1 MSVGLSPSRGMALAP
16 VVTVGGSELAQRW
29 LEALAELRVEL
40 AVRTIGRCTMRFT
53 DPGFVL
59 STTGTMS
66 IGAKV
71 KVSARALADQAS
83 RATVFTGTITG
94 ARLEQRGDRPAELV
108 VTAEDAAFGL
118 ARQSRAQTYLDMSY
132 TEAVKKVLSSAG
144 VPAKVENLPKS
155 GDYIL
160 QTDTDLAFIDE
171 IARRTG
177 WDWVVHDGT
186 FHFWPSWK
194 GSGRS
199 GTIGSPVHLPAGDA
213 LESFT
218 ADVSAAA
225 PGSVTVRGWDPE
237 RQEALVATAQADR
250 STVPDGLRRA
260 FDPAQAG
267 KADQLTAVAGPA
279 DAKEA
284 QVLAD
289 AHARTAGHI
298 TARGR
303 ATVVP
308 ELRPGVMA
316 DVSRMGPATGKYFV
330 HEVEHVYRAGS
341 FTTHFTAGDTS
352 REDLAH
358 RPGSFT
364 HAGLVVATVTDVAD
378 PESSGRVKVKYAALS
393 TEVTSGWARL
403 ATPGAG
409 TGRGVAFLPEV
420 NDEVLV
426 GFEDG
431 DVRRPVVLGGL
442 WGARTTAPPEL
453 QDGEQV
459 TSRRIVS
466 RLGHVIEFSDGK
478 DAKSQ
483 HVLVALAGGGHRLR
497 LGKDAVDLEVPGNVP
512 LRINVGGSQISL
524 DGKGAVSISG
534 QTVAIDAQQTIEL
547 SAMDVRLKAKGTVAA
562 SGAMAELKGTS
573 TTTVQ
578 SSGVTAV
585 KGGMVQIN

>member
-29 LEALAELRVEL
+29 LDALAELRVEL

-59 STTGTMS
+59 ATTGTMS
-66 IGAKV
+66 IGATV
-71 KVSARALADQAS
+71 KVSGRALADRSAP
-83 RATVFTGTITG
+83 AMMFTGTITA

-118 ARQSRAQTYLDMSY
+118 ARRSRAQTYLEMSY
-132 TEAVKKVLSSAG
+132 SEAVKKVLSSAG
-144 VPAKVENLPKS
+144 VPAKVENLAKS

-186 FHFWPSWK
+186 FHFWSSWK

-199 GTIGSPVHLPAGDA
+199 GTIGAPVRLPVGDA

-218 ADVSAAA
+218 VDVSAAA

-260 FDPAQAG
+260 FDPAQVG
-267 KADQLTAVAGPA
+267 QADQLTAVAGPA

-289 AHARTAGHI
+289 AHARAAGHV

-303 ATVVP
+303 ATVLP
-308 ELRPGVMA
+308 ELRPGVQA
-316 DVSRMGPATGKYFV
+316 ELSGLGPATGQYFV
-330 HEVEHVYRAGS
+330 HEVEHLYRAGR
-341 FTTHFTAGDTS
+341 FTTRFTAGDTT
-352 REDLAH
+352 REEPAT
-358 RPGSFT
+358 RSGSFT

-378 PESSGRVKVKYAALS
+378 PKKSGRVKVKYAALS
-393 TEVTSGWARL
+393 TEVTSGWARV

-409 TGRGVAFLPEV
+409 TGRGLAFLPEV

-426 GFEDG
+426 GFEDD

-442 WGARTTAPPEL
+442 WGARTTAPPDL

-459 TSRRIVS
+459 TTRKIVS
-466 RLGHVIEFSDGK
+466 RLGHVVELSDGT

-483 HVLVALAGGGHRLR
+483 HVLVSLAGGGHRLR
-497 LGKDAVDLEVPGNVP
+497 LGKDAVDLEVPANVP
-512 LRINVGGSQISL
+512 LRITVGSSQIAL
-524 DGKGAVSISG
+524 DGKGGVSISG
-534 QTVAIDAQQTIEL
+534 QTVQIDAKQSIEL
-547 SAMDVRLKAKGTVAA
+547 SAMDVQLKAKGTVAA